1 MRCSEIALQNQGVET
16 DARFRASTLSR
27 PLATQVRHTDLMRGF
42 FCVLIATVAAVGSLR
57 LEAADLAV
65 AAPDIHDQVT
75 FLYFADL
82 TAPRRFYGTVLGL
95 SHYYETPW
103 VTLYR
108 SSPGATI
115 GIVKRDHDIVAADT
129 KRDAV
134 MLSIVTND
142 VDSWYQRLKRGGLV
156 RFEKDLYDHRD
167 VPIRAFLIRDPAGYS
182 IEFFQWR
189 KGISK

>member
-1 MRCSEIALQNQGVET
+1 MLVAVVASIGFS
-16 DARFRASTLSR
+16 DRA
-27 PLATQVRHTDLMRGF
+27 
-42 FCVLIATVAAVGSLR
+42 AAER
-57 LEAADLAV
+57 
-65 AAPDIHDQVT
+65 APGLPDVHDQVT
-75 FLYFADL
+75 FLYYADL
-82 TAPRRFYGTVLGL
+82 LEPRRFYGGLLGL

-115 GIVKRDHDIVAADT
+115 GIVKRAHDSMPGDT

-134 MLSIVTND
+134 MVSIVTND
-142 VDSWYQRLKRGGLV
+142 VNAWYQRLKRGGKV
-156 RFEKDLYDHRD
+156 RFEKDIYDHPD

-189 KGISK
+189 K